1 MTLPYYKKRIRRYS
15 SLSINP
21 TIIFKT
27 ITAQNGEGTS
37 FAKIATK
44 TKIIRLIIAIS
55 N

>member
-1 MTLPYYKKRIRRYS
+1 MILPYYKKCIRRYS

-27 ITAQNGEGTS
+27 ITVQNGEGPS
-37 FAKIATK
+37 FAKIAAK
-44 TKIIRLIIAIS
+44 TKIIRLVVAIS